1 VNVSTDITAEINR
14 IEELAALIQAEIPR
28 LIGEA
33 TDAINESINV
43 ALEEAQE
50 AESDAPAKLRL
61 AITATWNLDTNTVE
75 VSMPVTVKRKFSR
88 TVAMPDH
95 NQENLPFMVAEEDG
109 DPVSP
114 KMGKA
119 VQTMV
124 ARLKAQG
131 LTIHENVNLTMGGI
145 NE

>member
-1 VNVSTDITAEINR
+1 MNEDINR
-14 IEELAALIQAEIPR
+14 IEELAALIQAEVPR

-50 AESDAPAKLRL
+50 TESDAPAKVRL

-75 VSMPVTVKRKFSR
+75 VSMPVAVKRKFTR
-88 TVAMPDH
+88 TVKLPDH
-95 NQENLPFMVAEEDG
+95 NQENLPFLDTEEATETTEA
-109 DPVSP
+109 S
-114 KMGKA
+114 KA
-119 VQTMV
+119 VKKIVGSLRAAGVKVITN
-124 ARLKAQG
+124 AK
-131 LTIHENVNLTMGGI
+131 LTTGGI

>member
-1 VNVSTDITAEINR
+1 VSDEINR

-50 AESDAPAKLRL
+50 TESDSPAKLRL
-61 AITATWNLDTNTVE
+61 AITATWNLDTNSVDL
-75 VSMPVTVKRKFSR
+75 SMPVTVKRKFGR

-95 NQENLPFMVAEEDG
+95 NQENLPFIVAEEDG
-109 DPVSP
+109 GS
-114 KMGKA
+114 
-119 VQTMV
+119 
-124 ARLKAQG
+124 
-131 LTIHENVNLTMGGI
+131 

>member
-1 VNVSTDITAEINR
+1 MSDEINR
-14 IEELAALIQAEIPR
+14 IEELAALIQAEVPR

-88 TVAMPDH
+88 TVNLPDH
-95 NQENLPFMVAEEDG
+95 NQEDLPFIVAEEDG
-109 DPVSP
+109 DPMSNAVR
-114 KMGKA
+114 GIAQTIRKA
-119 VQTMV
+119 GVKVTANV
-124 ARLKAQG
+124 ALK
-131 LTIHENVNLTMGGI
+131 TGGN

>member
-1 VNVSTDITAEINR
+1 VNVPTDITAEINR

-28 LIGEA
+28 LISEA

-88 TVAMPDH
+88 TVEMPDH
-95 NQENLPFMVAEEDG
+95 NQENLPFIVAEEDG
-109 DPVSP
+109 GS
-114 KMGKA
+114 
-119 VQTMV
+119 
-124 ARLKAQG
+124 
-131 LTIHENVNLTMGGI
+131 HE
-145 NE
+145 

>member
-1 VNVSTDITAEINR
+1 MNEDINR
-14 IEELAALIQAEIPR
+14 IEELAALIQAEVPR

-75 VSMPVTVKRKFSR
+75 VSMPVTVKRKFTR
-88 TVAMPDH
+88 TVNLPDH
-95 NQENLPFMVAEEDG
+95 NQENLPFLDTEEATETTEA
-109 DPVSP
+109 S
-114 KMGKA
+114 KA
-119 VQTMV
+119 VRKI
-124 ARLKAQG
+124 ADG
-131 LTIHENVNLTMGGI
+131 LRAAGVKIITNAKLTTGGI

>member
-1 VNVSTDITAEINR
+1 MSEEINR
-14 IEELAALIQAEIPR
+14 IEELAALIQAEVPR

-88 TVAMPDH
+88 VVNLPDH
-95 NQENLPFMVAEEDG
+95 NQENLPFLDTEEATETTEA
-109 DPVSP
+109 S
-114 KMGKA
+114 KA
-119 VQTMV
+119 VKKIVGSLRAAGVKVITN
-124 ARLKAQG
+124 AK
-131 LTIHENVNLTMGGI
+131 LTTGGVN
-145 NE
+145 E

>member
-1 VNVSTDITAEINR
+1 VNVSTDTTAEINR
-14 IEELAALIQAEIPR
+14 IEELAALIQAEVPR

-50 AESDAPAKLRL
+50 AESDASAKLRL

-88 TVAMPDH
+88 VVNLPDH
-95 NQENLPFMVAEEDG
+95 NQENLPFSVAEEDKG
-109 DPVSP
+109 S
-114 KMGKA
+114 
-119 VQTMV
+119 
-124 ARLKAQG
+124 
-131 LTIHENVNLTMGGI
+131 

>member
-1 VNVSTDITAEINR
+1 MNEEINR
-14 IEELAALIQAEIPR
+14 IEELAALIQAEVPR

-50 AESDAPAKLRL
+50 TKSDAPAKLRL

-75 VSMPVTVKRKFSR
+75 VSMPVTVKRKFTR
-88 TVAMPDH
+88 TVNLPDH
-95 NQENLPFMVAEEDG
+95 NQENLPFMDTQEATETTEA
-109 DPVSP
+109 S
-114 KMGKA
+114 KA
-119 VQTMV
+119 VKKIVGSLRAAGVKVITN
-124 ARLKAQG
+124 AK
-131 LTIHENVNLTMGGI
+131 LTTGGI

>member
-1 VNVSTDITAEINR
+1 MSDEINR
-14 IEELAALIQAEIPR
+14 IAELAVLIQAEIPR

-109 DPVSP
+109 DPVSTAVRNIAQTLR
-114 KMGKA
+114 KA
-119 VQTMV
+119 GAKVTANV
-124 ARLKAQG
+124 TLKA
-131 LTIHENVNLTMGGI
+131 GGS

>member
-1 VNVSTDITAEINR
+1 MSEEINR
-14 IEELAALIQAEIPR
+14 IEELAALIQAEVPR

-50 AESDAPAKLRL
+50 TESDAPAKLRL

-75 VSMPVTVKRKFSR
+75 VSMPVTVKRKFTR
-88 TVAMPDH
+88 TVNLPDH
-95 NQENLPFMVAEEDG
+95 NQENLPFMDTEEATETTEA
-109 DPVSP
+109 S
-114 KMGKA
+114 KA
-119 VQTMV
+119 VKKIVGSLRAAGVKVITN
-124 ARLKAQG
+124 AK
-131 LTIHENVNLTMGGI
+131 LTTGGI

>member
-1 VNVSTDITAEINR
+1 MNEDINR
-14 IEELAALIQAEIPR
+14 IEELAALIQAEVPR

-75 VSMPVTVKRKFSR
+75 VSMPVAVKRKFTR
-88 TVAMPDH
+88 TVKLPDH
-95 NQENLPFMVAEEDG
+95 NQEDLPFPDADGIPMSDDAARSMKKFAETLRAAG
-109 DPVSP
+109 AKVTVNA
-114 KMGKA
+114 K
-119 VQTMV
+119 
-124 ARLKAQG
+124 
-131 LTIHENVNLTMGGI
+131 LTTGGI